1 MGKMRNNAGI
11 WNAIWSDMFIDTT
24 FMRKKGIIRITMKP
38 ATLKTWS
45 PAYMYQIG
53 GRYLLI
59 RFLTTEDA
67 EIIQD
72 IYKEERLGRI
82 TADRKDR
89 MAIRDTLHE
98 CINPPDPDDYPKKI
112 VKEGIC

>member
-1 MGKMRNNAGI
+1 
-11 WNAIWSDMFIDTT
+11 MFIDTT

-82 TADRKDR
+82 TEDRKDR
-89 MAIRDTLHE
+89 MAIRDTLQE
-98 CINPPDPDDYPKKI
+98 CINPPDPNDYPKKI
-112 VKEGIC
+112 VKEGIS